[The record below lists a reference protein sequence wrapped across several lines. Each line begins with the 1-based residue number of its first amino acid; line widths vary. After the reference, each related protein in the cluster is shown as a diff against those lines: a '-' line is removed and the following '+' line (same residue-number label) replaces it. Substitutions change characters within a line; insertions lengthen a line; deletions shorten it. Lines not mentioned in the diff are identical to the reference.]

1 MAALVNVYCI
11 VEDLLA
17 ARRETVK
24 HGAEC
29 GKEDNIHE
37 AMNEQVCHT
46 KMNDISKTITNCKL
60 P

>member
-1 MAALVNVYCI
+1 MAVLVN

-24 HGAEC
+24 HGAES

-46 KMNDISKTITNCKL
+46 KMNDISKTLTKCKL

>member
-1 MAALVNVYCI
+1 MAVLVNVYYI

-17 ARRETVK
+17 ARRKTVK
-24 HGAEC
+24 NGAET

-46 KMNDISKTITNCKL
+46 KMNDILKVLTKCKL